1 MSKSMYYDMQS
12 NRPPSGGGRSERST
26 PVSGQRPIGYWVRTV
41 DRLIDDEF
49 AAAAAEMG
57 LTRRQWQIL
66 NVLAEHPGAT
76 RAEIARALAPFLGE
90 TEPIDQHLAGLADL
104 VTVRPDGLEL
114 TPAGRARLDE
124 VYARSVGDLRARVSA
139 GLTQEDYDTTLRT
152 LERIARNLGWSD

>member
-1 MSKSMYYDMQS
+1 
-12 NRPPSGGGRSERST
+12 
-26 PVSGQRPIGYWVRTV
+26 VSGQRPIGYWVKTV

-49 AAAAAEMG
+49 AAAAGEVG

-66 NVLAEHPGAT
+66 NVLAEHPGVT
-76 RAEIARALAPFLGE
+76 REEIARALGPFLGD
-90 TEPIDQHLAGLADL
+90 TESIDQHVAGLADL
-104 VTVRPDGLEL
+104 VAVRPDGLEL

-139 GLTQEDYDTTLRT
+139 GLNQEDYDTTLRT